1 MPDTLTVGELAER
14 SGVATS
20 ALRYYEE
27 RGLIASTRT
36 AAGHRRYGRA
46 VIRRVAFVV
55 FAQRVGLTLE
65 EIGAELARLPE
76 DRVPTRAD
84 WGRLSRTWRARID
97 ERIAE
102 LERLKAGLTE
112 CIGCGCLSL
121 DRCRL
126 ANPGDR
132 AAAAG
137 GRPALLAR
145 RPAPGLNRQA
155 AADAGRVEPEV
166 GVELLRACRRR
177 AGSAAARRR
186 SGSARGGGRARR

>member
-27 RGLIASTRT
+27 RGLIAPTRT
-36 AAGHRRYGRA
+36 AAGHRRYGRP
-46 VIRRVAFVV
+46 VIRRVAFIV

-65 EIGAELARLPE
+65 EIGAELARLPA

-84 WGRLSRTWRARID
+84 WGHLSRTWRARID

-132 AAAAG
+132 AASGGAG
-137 GRPALLAR
+137 PRYWIGDPRP
-145 RPAPGLNRQA
+145 
-155 AADAGRVEPEV
+155 
-166 GVELLRACRRR
+166 
-177 AGSAAARRR
+177 S
-186 SGSARGGGRARR
+186 